1 MREVIQSRN
10 NASYKSWLK
19 LKTSKGRKKAQAYL
33 IEGEHLVQEAISG
46 KIPLDRIVV
55 SEEYDFESENGQAYP
70 VTELSQALFEE
81 LSFTMSPQG
90 IMGIVHQEPTEQDW
104 TPRGT
109 RYILLDGVQDPGN
122 LGTIIRTADAA
133 NYDGVILGSG
143 TVDVYN
149 DKVIRSTQGSLW
161 HLPIINMPLEE
172 AIPRLQNQG
181 VQVVATTL
189 NERSVSYQELNSK
202 DKLAFIV
209 GNEGAGVSQ
218 EFIEISDKTVNIPM
232 PGRAESLNVAIASG
246 ILMFVY
252 LKDG

>member
-10 NASYKSWLK
+10 NTNYKSWSK

-33 IEGEHLVQEAISG
+33 IEGEHLIQEAISAE
-46 KIPLDRIVV
+46 IPLERIIV
-55 SEEYDFESENGQAYP
+55 SEAYELAPEIEQAHP
-70 VTELSQALFEE
+70 VTELSRALFEE
-81 LSFTMSPQG
+81 LSMTLSPQG
-90 IMGIVHQEPTEQDW
+90 IIGIVSQVPTDQEWIPQ
-104 TPRGT
+104 GS

-161 HLPIINMPLEE
+161 HLPIINMPLQE
-172 AIPRLQNQG
+172 AIPKLQDNG
-181 VQVVATTL
+181 VQVVATSL
-189 NERSVSYQELNSK
+189 NDQSISYKDLNSQ
-202 DKLAFIV
+202 DKLAFV
-209 GNEGAGVSQ
+209 LGNEGAGVSQ
-218 EFIEISDKTVNIPM
+218 EIVELSDKTVYIPM
-232 PGRAESLNVAIASG
+232 PGRSESLNVAIAGG

-252 LKDG
+252 LEEG